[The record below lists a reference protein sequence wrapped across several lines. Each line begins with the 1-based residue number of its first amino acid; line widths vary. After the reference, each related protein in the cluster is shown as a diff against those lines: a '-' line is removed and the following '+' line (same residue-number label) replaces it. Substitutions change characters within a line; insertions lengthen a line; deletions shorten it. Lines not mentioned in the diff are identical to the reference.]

1 MIKGSGEHP
10 DVGALITGAGT
21 AFCSAGD
28 VKAWAATP
36 PRRPLSFGAK
46 VVRLQ
51 QRQRTLTGALV
62 SVRKPTSRR
71 GASGVQVALPQPLIA
86 FERRGCRSVDQVRK
100 LRSRHWS
107 SLPIKFL

>member
-1 MIKGSGEHP
+1 MIE
-10 DVGALITGAGT
+10 GAISLGTGTSELLRSVRDRVAVLT
-21 AFCSAGD
+21 LNRQEARNS
-28 VKAWAATP
+28 
-36 PRRPLSFGAK
+36 LSTK